1 MTANQLHI
9 LRHSLG
15 LDDKGRGKQ
24 FRNGYM
30 TATECDGY
38 QDVLALV
45 RDGLM
50 NKSET
55 LKHNEVYCV
64 TASGKLAAVPPA

>member
-15 LDDKGRGKQ
+15 LD
-24 FRNGYM
+24 
-30 TATECDGY
+30 
-38 QDVLALV
+38 VLALV

-50 NKSET
+50 IKSET

-64 TASGKLAAVPPA
+64 TASGKLAAVPPRTRSQQRCKIME